1 MFRPRSL
8 VVALFVVCLG
18 AASLQAGDLRLPL
31 PKKSKYTPV
40 QKLNR
45 DGVAAVE
52 KHQYDKAKKLFYKA
66 YLIDPDDPFTLN
78 NLGYVAEL
86 EGDSDRAQRFYQL
99 ASAQNSDAV
108 IDKASND
115 LVEGKPVSAVAGS
128 AEEKGIRINRLNNQA
143 IAFLEKDRA
152 PEADLVL
159 QKALTIDARNP
170 FTLNNLGYAKE
181 KEGELDSA
189 FQFYTASANTNSRER
204 VEVAIDK
211 DWRGQAIS
219 DVARNNARKLN
230 RRLRDGGDLE
240 SRVALLNLRG
250 VSAMNRND
258 RRTGRD
264 LIQQAYK
271 LKPNDAFTLNNMGYL
286 AEMDGDRETAD
297 YYYDRAREANS
308 RGERITLATRK
319 DVQGKK
325 IGELA
330 ENTDNL
336 VLTKMDAD
344 REARQRQGGPVML
357 HRRGDNSAIVE
368 PLQPKTTPQQYR
380 VSDANGNLILPP
392 LQNNDVSQPVR
403 QGGGLAMPLPDNQQP
418 TTVHQGQTD
427 NGMIMPLPEDQQ
439 PSAQPNQ
446 QQTQQNQPKPKQGVI
461 DNGMIMPLPDE
472 QQPAAQPQN
481 QNQPQPKQGVI
492 DNGVMMPLPDDQQP
506 GAQAKPQQPVVQQP
520 AVSQPYSNR
529 PTTAAPQPPA
539 SQPYPRPATTSAPSQ
554 APVQPPAPQQNQAQ
568 PPDQQQQQ
576 LLLPLPDNQQPA
588 AQQNQQPQTQPQ
600 SNTGVYSP
608 PPAGGTNNNSTAK
621 PPKKISDT
629 DPAKPKPQPPQT
641 NKGVKK
647 ITDQD

>member
-1 MFRPRSL
+1 MFRPRPL
-8 VVALFVVCLG
+8 VVAIFVVSLG
-18 AASLQAGDLRLPL
+18 AASLHAEDVRIPL

-78 NLGYVAEL
+78 NLGYLAEL

-99 ASAQNSDAV
+99 SSEQNSDAV

-115 LVEGKPVSAVAGS
+115 RMEGKPVSTVAGI
-128 AEEKGIRINRLNNQA
+128 AEDKGIKINRLNNQA
-143 IAFLEKDRA
+143 IALLTKDRA

-189 FQFYTASANTNSRER
+189 YQFYTAAANTGSRDR

-211 DWRGQAIS
+211 DWHGREIS
-219 DVARNNARKLN
+219 DVAGNNARKLN

-271 LKPNDAFTLNNMGYL
+271 LNPNDAFSLNNMGFL

-297 YYYDRAREANS
+297 YYYDRARDANS
-308 RGERITLATRK
+308 RGARITLATRK
-319 DVQGKK
+319 DVEGKK

-336 VLTKMDAD
+336 VLTKIDA
-344 REARQRQGGPVML
+344 EQQARQRMGGPVML
-357 HRRGDNSAIVE
+357 RRRGDNSAIVE
-368 PLQPKTTPQQYR
+368 PAQPVTPPQPYR

-392 LQNNDVSQPVR
+392 RQNNDVSQPVR

-418 TTVHQGQTD
+418 TTIHQGQTD
-427 NGMIMPLPEDQQ
+427 GGMIMPLPEDQQ
-439 PSAQPNQ
+439 PNAQQPASQPKPNQGVIDNGVMMPLADDQQPGAQPKTPQ
-446 QQTQQNQPKPKQGVI
+446 PQQNSRQPKQGVI

-472 QQPAAQPQN
+472 QQPNAQ
-481 QNQPQPKQGVI
+481 
-492 DNGVMMPLPDDQQP
+492 
-506 GAQAKPQQPVVQQP
+506 QQP
-520 AVSQPYSNR
+520 AVQQPLTQQPPTSQPYSNR
-529 PTTAAPQPPA
+529 PATTAPAPK
-539 SQPYPRPATTSAPSQ
+539 Q
-554 APVQPPAPQQNQAQ
+554 APVQTPAPWQNQAQ
-568 PPDQQQQQ
+568 PPAQQQQNPP
-576 LLLPLPDNQQPA
+576 LLLPLPDNQQPG
-588 AQQNQQPQTQPQ
+588 AQQTPQTQSARPQ
-600 SNTGVYSP
+600 NNTGVYAP
-608 PPAGGTNNNSTAK
+608 PPAGGTNNNSAK
-621 PPKKISDT
+621 PSKKISDT
-629 DPAKPKPQPPQT
+629 DPAKAKPSTPT
-641 NKGVKK
+641 SVKK